1 MSAASIAGTD
11 EGAQPLSAARG
22 ECPVAHDLDLMDP
35 GFLSDPFG
43 VLAQRREQTPVFYVP
58 EVDLYFVTRY
68 ADAERI
74 FLDPANF
81 SAANASSPVWKPCPA
96 AAEVL
101 ATVPKKPTLNN
112 ADPPRHGPMRKAVLK
127 ALTPRRIAAME
138 SVLREVTR
146 DLIRQIAKEPVADL
160 VAGLTY
166 PLPGY
171 AAFTLL
177 GFPGSHWDMIK
188 QWCRRRVQLTYG
200 RLPDDEQ
207 VDVASMIVT
216 FWKYCDRHVALRE
229 REPGDDFTT
238 ELIRYAAD
246 HPDEVVRT
254 DIVTIVYAMAL
265 AGHDST
271 TAAMGN
277 GLRYLLADRSGWAK
291 LIADPG
297 LIPNAVEEMMRFDP
311 PVIGQ
316 RRIALRDTEIGGV
329 MVPKG
334 AQLMLTFASVHRDRA
349 QYENPDEF
357 DVTRD
362 GARSQLSFGK
372 GVHLCI
378 GAPLA
383 RLEMR
388 LAVELLTRLT
398 PAMRLVEGQDYT
410 IVPNLVFR
418 NLERLMVETG
428 TR

>member
-1 MSAASIAGTD
+1 
-11 EGAQPLSAARG
+11 
-22 ECPVAHDLDLMDP
+22 
-35 GFLSDPFG
+35 
-43 VLAQRREQTPVFYVP
+43 
-58 EVDLYFVTRY
+58 
-68 ADAERI
+68 
-74 FLDPANF
+74 
-81 SAANASSPVWKPCPA
+81 
-96 AAEVL
+96 
-101 ATVPKKPTLNN
+101 
-112 ADPPRHGPMRKAVLK
+112 
-127 ALTPRRIAAME
+127 
-138 SVLREVTR
+138 
-146 DLIRQIAKEPVADL
+146 
-160 VAGLTY
+160 
-166 PLPGY
+166 
-171 AAFTLL
+171 
-177 GFPGSHWDMIK
+177 
-188 QWCRRRVQLTYG
+188 
-200 RLPDDEQ
+200 
-207 VDVASMIVT
+207 
-216 FWKYCDRHVALRE
+216 
-229 REPGDDFTT
+229 
-238 ELIRYAAD
+238 
-246 HPDEVVRT
+246 
-254 DIVTIVYAMAL
+254 
-265 AGHDST
+265 
-271 TAAMGN
+271 
-277 GLRYLLADRSGWAK
+277 
-291 LIADPG
+291 
-297 LIPNAVEEMMRFDP
+297 MRFDP